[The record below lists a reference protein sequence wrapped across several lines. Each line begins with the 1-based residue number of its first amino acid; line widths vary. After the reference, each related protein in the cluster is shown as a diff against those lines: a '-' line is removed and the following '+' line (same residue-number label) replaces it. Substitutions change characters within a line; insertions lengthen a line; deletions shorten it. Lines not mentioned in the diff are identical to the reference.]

1 MISVIFSGY
10 NNRAV
15 ISFCRYAI
23 QLNIPFYIISRNE
36 QDPIHLTEYK
46 TRIIKT
52 RNTKNLDWN
61 LILEMDLLIK
71 TIHPLESIFILPTSE
86 YLNRF
91 LLTNQKKLESRKITF
106 GLVNEDLY
114 KNISDKYSFSLI
126 CKEFKIQTPREFEN
140 KPNKYPFVIKPK
152 YYISS
157 DNNIADKPAIIY
169 SEKEYEKY
177 MKGKTGKDYYFQ
189 EYVGGRSYY
198 LLYYISKN
206 KSYSVYSHENLIQQA
221 EGGSM
226 ILCKSSTIHQNKIAN
241 EFAQLLIKIG
251 FHGLIMIEVKNI
263 KNRFIMI
270 EANPR
275 IWGPSQLILDS
286 EMNLWDQ
293 FALDNN
299 LIENSPKRKY
309 KPDIWY
315 FWSAGFSNHKKNI
328 VKYGITYNEFF
339 NNYREIL
346 KSEIYL
352 RKDTLELYNIE
363 NELLK

>member
-15 ISFCRYAI
+15 ISFCRYST
-23 QLNIPFYIISRNE
+23 QFKIPFYIISRNE
-36 QDPIHLTEYK
+36 EDPIHLTDYK
-46 TRIIKT
+46 KRIIKT
-52 RNTKNLDWN
+52 RNTKDLDWS
-61 LILEMDLLIK
+61 LIVEIQSLIRS
-71 TIHPLESIFILPTSE
+71 IHPGEPIFVLPSSE

-91 LLTNQKKLESRKITF
+91 LLKNQKELESINITF
-106 GLVNEDLY
+106 GLVNEKLY
-114 KNISDKYSFSLI
+114 KKISDKYSFSLI
-126 CKEFKIQTPREFEN
+126 CEKFKIATPKEFDT
-140 KPNKYPFVIKPK
+140 KPEGYPFVIKPK
-152 YYISS
+152 YYVAS
-157 DNNIADKPAIIY
+157 NYNIADKPAIIY
-169 SEKEYEKY
+169 SDNEYEEY

-226 ILCKSSTIHQNKIAN
+226 ILCKSSTIHQNKIEN

-309 KPDIWY
+309 KPNIWY
-315 FWSAGFSNHKKNI
+315 FWSAGFSNNQKNI

-352 RKDTLELYNIE
+352 KKDTIELYNIE